1 MSANPETANQKQ
13 PDPYGKAK
21 LGCLGCLSFI
31 LLIIV
36 SVSLLAYRTT
46 KRKDLGTPFVEAVLV
61 DMQKEDFAHIYAESD
76 AAYKSVMK
84 EDRHTLMLR
93 TMLKRTG
100 KLKSWKI
107 RNWMVRSFNG
117 VQTIDFV
124 YDLTFDT
131 GPGVG
136 SFTIRRQAETD
147 TYRLQGWN
155 VNSDALLLDPTL
167 MPTEPATA
175 DDEETSAPL

>member
-13 PDPYGKAK
+13 PDPYAKMK
-21 LGCLGCLSFI
+21 LGCLGCLSFV
-31 LLIIV
+31 LLVIV

-46 KRKDLGTPFVEAVLV
+46 KRKDIGTPFVEAVLV
-61 DMQKEDFAHIYAESD
+61 DLQQEDFARMYALSD
-76 AAYKSVMK
+76 ANYKKVMK

-93 TMLKRTG
+93 TMVKRTG

-107 RNWMVRSFNG
+107 RNWMVRTING
-117 VQTIDFV
+117 EQTIDFV

-136 SFTIRRQAETD
+136 SFTIRRQADTD

-155 VNSDALLLDPTL
+155 VNSDALMLDPTL

-175 DDEETSAPL
+175 DDAETSAPL